1 MGLSRVSRFGAKSA
15 GGPPAAARS
24 FAIDVTESK
33 AVPAFCL
40 SIHAS
45 YRCAHAGACCTAGWP
60 IPAEPPLVA
69 TLERGGLGQ
78 AWTPVRAFDEHPG
91 PDGPVRV
98 LRTHADDA
106 CVFYEKE
113 RRRCAVHRLAGSQVL
128 PVACRNF
135 PRITLNDRRGT
146 FITLSH
152 FCPTAASLL
161 QTDAP
166 LTIVV
171 APNSLSLNGDVEG
184 LDATGV
190 LPPLLRPGMLMDAAG
205 YTAWEEAA
213 IGVLDDRRHSA
224 RGALAII
231 AAATREI
238 RQWEPGGDTLE
249 ARVREVFEHERR
261 RVNSFAAP
269 SLPPQEHAI
278 KAFLAAHLFASW
290 HGYQDGGLDAIVHG
304 VDAAL
309 ATLTRELSRSSF
321 VPAVRVA
328 DFHLRHSRADVG
340 PGSLSSLRRH

>member
-1 MGLSRVSRFGAKSA
+1 MGLSGVSRFGAKSA

-40 SIHAS
+40 GIHAS
-45 YRCAHAGACCTAGWP
+45 YRCGHAGACCTAGWQ
-60 IPAEPPLVA
+60 IAAELPLVTA
-69 TLERGGLGQ
+69 VERGGLGQ
-78 AWTPVRAFDEHPG
+78 AWTPVRAFDEQPG
-91 PDGPVRV
+91 SDGPVRM

-106 CVFYEKE
+106 CVFYERK
-113 RRRCAVHRLAGSQVL
+113 RHRCAVHRLAGPQVL

-135 PRITLNDRRGT
+135 PRITLNDRRGI

-166 LTIVV
+166 LTIVE
-171 APNSLSLNGDVEG
+171 APPSLSLDGSVEG

-190 LPPLLRPGMLMDAAG
+190 LPPLLRPGMLMDAGG
-205 YTAWEEAA
+205 YTAWEEEA
-213 IGVLDDRRHSA
+213 IGVLDDRRYSA
-224 RGALAII
+224 RAALAII

-238 RQWEPGGDTLE
+238 RRWEPGGDTLE
-249 ARVREVFEHERR
+249 ARVRDTFEDQRR
-261 RVNSFAAP
+261 RAGAIAP
-269 SLPPQEHAI
+269 PSPPPQERPI

-321 VPAVRVA
+321 VPAVRAA